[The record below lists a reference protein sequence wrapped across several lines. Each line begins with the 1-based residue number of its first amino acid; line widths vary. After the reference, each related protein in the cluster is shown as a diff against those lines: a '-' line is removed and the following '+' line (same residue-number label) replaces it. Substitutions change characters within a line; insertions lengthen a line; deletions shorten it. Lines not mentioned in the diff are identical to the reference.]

1 MQDLLWLY
9 LRSVVAITTRFVPE
23 GVTAQGA
30 TLVSGGVVVSS
41 DYFKTFVAG
50 FRNLV
55 GGRFRGFE
63 SLLERARREA
73 ILRMKQQAREHG
85 SSLVIGVRIH
95 TTRVAGSQTPSVE
108 VIAFGD
114 QNNDKEMLELATL
127 IAQLP
132 AEHRSLIEPVLANVL
147 ESTRR
152 RRRIL
157 TLVQDALSQLRL
169 DMKYLV
175 FDLEATRRERDAY
188 RQTLDERK
196 NLDG

>member
-1 MQDLLWLY
+1 MPWIDLINLALPVLLLAVGY
-9 LRSVVAITTRFVPE
+9 FVGRLLERRHYASIRRRERELRSVVAITTRFVPE

-85 SSLVIGVRIH
+85 SSLVIGARIH

-108 VIAFGD
+108 VIAFGTALD
-114 QNNDKEMLELATL
+114 
-127 IAQLP
+127 
-132 AEHRSLIEPVLANVL
+132 
-147 ESTRR
+147 TR
-152 RRRIL
+152 
-157 TLVQDALSQLRL
+157 
-169 DMKYLV
+169 
-175 FDLEATRRERDAY
+175 
-188 RQTLDERK
+188 
-196 NLDG
+196 GG

>member
-1 MQDLLWLY
+1 M
-9 LRSVVAITTRFVPE
+9 
-23 GVTAQGA
+23 TAQGA

-108 VIAFGD
+108 VIAFG
-114 QNNDKEMLELATL
+114 T
-127 IAQLP
+127 
-132 AEHRSLIEPVLANVL
+132 
-147 ESTRR
+147 
-152 RRRIL
+152 
-157 TLVQDALSQLRL
+157 ALDTQ
-169 DMKYLV
+169 
-175 FDLEATRRERDAY
+175 
-188 RQTLDERK
+188 
-196 NLDG
+196 GG